1 MVKEMRKCTKQ
12 EYMNFALHSE
22 LLSMTFLP
30 AYEQQSLVTRPT
42 VDNWTASLKKNLSLQ
57 PSPVMTSAL
66 IFQRK
71 KL

>member
-1 MVKEMRKCTKQ
+1 MFKEMRKCTKK

-42 VDNWTASLKKNLSLQ
+42 VDNWTASLKK
-57 PSPVMTSAL
+57 
-66 IFQRK
+66 IF
-71 KL
+71 LYNPLLY